1 VFDETETFSRA
12 WEFPRG
18 IDLAV
23 VREVAEEG
31 VEPHD
36 FQAHVLSRAGDT
48 IQVLLVDGVAA
59 YADVVVYVEGH
70 GTFEVARRE
79 VWPGEARPRVLLTLR
94 RFPRP

>member
-1 VFDETETFSRA
+1 MFDETETFSRA

-18 IDLAV
+18 LDLAV

-31 VEPHD
+31 AEPPD
-36 FQAHVLSRAGDT
+36 FQAHVLSRADDT

-59 YADVVVYVEGH
+59 YADVIVYVERLGA
-70 GTFEVARRE
+70 FEVVRRE
-79 VWPGEARPRVLLTLR
+79 VWAGDPNPRVLLTLR